1 MGHMRVVA
9 LFLAVSGFAVGLVAA
24 GYWLR
29 ASRVG
34 TVPVWGDMEPVDPVM
49 SQGGWIAGLLQ
60 ASSESARLNQR
71 AAVLTAVAVVLT
83 TGSGVAGLFA

>member
-1 MGHMRVVA
+1 MGHMRLVA
-9 LFLAVSGFAVGLVAA
+9 LFLAVLGFAVGMVAA

-29 ASRVG
+29 ASRVDAA
-34 TVPVWGDMEPVDPVM
+34 PVWGDGEPVDPVM

-60 ASSESARLNQR
+60 ASSQSARLNQR